1 MCPPMDIRGY
11 TTSGYAKT
19 LPPLPASRQGGPSL
33 PAGVAVSR
41 ADDLISL
48 SRDLVVRDAVAKAG
62 AGQTRLIAETVD
74 PIEKG
79 FRKTQTFER
88 QDGRT
93 FTRIEDITVTDRGAR
108 RSVLQQNVS
117 GSTTRL
123 EDVLE
128 RQDDGTFKRTQIFTD
143 EAGETDVH
151 IETGYVSQNPFILS
165 GGRTPPAPETP
176 TPPTGSLRGTQLD
189 LSI

>member
-1 MCPPMDIRGY
+1 MDIRGY

-19 LPPLPASRQGGPSL
+19 LPPLPASRQGGSSLAVGTSAPSS
-33 PAGVAVSR
+33 ANE
-41 ADDLISL
+41 DLATL
-48 SRDLVVRDAVAKAG
+48 SRNLVVRDAVAKAS
-62 AGQTRLIAETVD
+62 AGQTQLIAETVD

-123 EDVLE
+123 EDILE
-128 RQDDGTFKRTQIFTD
+128 RQEDGTFKRTQIFTD

-165 GGRTPPAPETP
+165 GGRTPPAPNA
-176 TPPTGSLRGTQLD
+176 PPPAGSQRGTQLD
-189 LSI
+189 LSV